1 MSQNKF
7 SLREQ
12 KFGDK
17 RIEILNAF
25 IKELET
31 KMIYSISVDS
41 ICEMVKISKVT
52 FFKYFESKEQVLYYF
67 IHKWQYALSCDIEAK
82 RFSGASGIYHVFE
95 AVTGEKYS
103 VNIMLAIAQYFIK
116 LKSLPQPMNINDYE
130 YYLFSSE
137 AYELNAPKWGLCDI
151 LMYYLQSINC
161 KNINSTLE
169 SLFSV
174 FYGVPIVV
182 HMMGNEEELL
192 EKYKNAV
199 SAILSNC

>member
-7 SLREQ
+7 TLREQ

-31 KMIYSISVDS
+31 KTLHSISVDS
-41 ICEMVKISKVT
+41 ICEIVKISKVT

-67 IHKWQYALSCDIEAK
+67 IHKWQYALSCDIDAK
-82 RFSGASGIYHVFE
+82 RYSGASGIYRVFK
-95 AVTGEKYS
+95 AVTERKYS

-116 LKSLPQPMNINDYE
+116 LESTPQPMNISDYE
-130 YYLFSSE
+130 YYLFSRE
-137 AYELNAPKWGLCDI
+137 AYELNSPKRSLCDI
-151 LMYYLQSINC
+151 LVYYLESMNC
-161 KNINSTLE
+161 KAVNSTLE
-169 SLFSV
+169 NLFSV

-182 HMMGNEEELL
+182 HMMGSEEELWD
-192 EKYKNAV
+192 KYQNALN
-199 SAILSNC
+199 AILSNC